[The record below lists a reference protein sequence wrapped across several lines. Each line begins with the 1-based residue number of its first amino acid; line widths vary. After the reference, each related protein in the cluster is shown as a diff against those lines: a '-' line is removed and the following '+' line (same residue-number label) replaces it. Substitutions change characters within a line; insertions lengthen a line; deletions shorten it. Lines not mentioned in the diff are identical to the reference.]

1 MFLEEVTTM
10 DERSHTQRACNYNHD
25 FADKESVEAG
35 LEYGME
41 QWNGKRNGTVNVHKY
56 TRS

>member
-1 MFLEEVTTM
+1 M